1 MREQSCMHTWHQTP
15 SQHDP
20 TGLHILNLI
29 DHWQGPTAAVITCFK
44 CQVPGIIWMQAWS
57 GQHNELRIFSMALL
71 QNKTVQIFMENQD
84 RAFCDLSRRDQE
96 LKALLASAELCH
108 LLFEL
113 DINTGEMTKTLACN
127 NLSRISYQSWQK
139 GLPNQAYWQHCFASE
154 PGLLQSNY
162 RDR

>member
-1 MREQSCMHTWHQTP
+1 MREQSCVHSWHQTP
-15 SQHDP
+15 SHHDQ

-57 GQHNELRIFSMALL
+57 GQHNELRIFSIALL

-84 RAFCDLSRRDQE
+84 RAFCDLSRRAQE
-96 LKALLASAELCH
+96 LEALLASAELCH

-113 DINTGEMTKTLACN
+113 DITTGEMTKTLACN
-127 NLSRISYQSWQK
+127 DLSRISYRSWQE
-139 GLPNQAYWQHCFASE
+139 GLPNQAYWQRRFASW
-154 PGLLQSNY
+154 PGLSPSN
-162 RDR
+162 

>member
-1 MREQSCMHTWHQTP
+1 
-15 SQHDP
+15 
-20 TGLHILNLI
+20 
-29 DHWQGPTAAVITCFK
+29 
-44 CQVPGIIWMQAWS
+44 MQAWS

-162 RDR
+162 RE